1 MEFSTEVAL
10 FLFFVAMIAGW
21 VDSIAGGG
29 GLLTIP
35 SMLLVGMPPAMALAT
50 NKLQSSAGTLTAAI
64 YFIQKGAVNLEQI
77 KGLVLAT
84 FIGSMLGSWLVLE
97 IDASVLLAYLP
108 VLLILVGLYF
118 LFSPNIGDVE
128 RKRKLSLTAFSI
140 VICPLLGFYDGFIGP
155 GTGSFMALSF
165 VLFCGYSLSKA
176 TANAKVLNFTSNVSA
191 LLYFMVFGEVFW
203 LMGLVMIAGQLI
215 GAFFGAKMALEKG
228 SALIRPIVVIVCF
241 VMSANILFKQFS

>member
-1 MEFSTEVAL
+1 LEFSAEAAL
-10 FLFFVAMIAGW
+10 LLFFVAMIAGW

-29 GLLTIP
+29 GLLTVP
-35 SMLLVGMPPAMALAT
+35 AMLLVGMPPAMALAT
-50 NKLQSSAGTLTAAI
+50 NKLQSSAGTLTAAV
-64 YFIQKGAVNLEQI
+64 YFINKGAVNLGPI
-77 KGLVLAT
+77 KWLILAT
-84 FIGSMLGSWLVLE
+84 FLGSMFGSWLVLQ
-97 IDASVLLAYLP
+97 IDAEVLLAYLP
-108 VLLILVGLYF
+108 ILLILVGLYF
-118 LFSPNIGDVE
+118 LLSPNIGDEE
-128 RKRKLSLTAFSI
+128 RKRKLSLIAFAV

-165 VLFCGYSLSKA
+165 VLLCGYSLSRA
-176 TANAKVLNFTSNVSA
+176 TANAKVLNFTSNISA

-241 VMSANILFKQFS
+241 VMSANILFKQFA

>member
-1 MEFSTEVAL
+1 LEFSAEAAL
-10 FLFFVAMIAGW
+10 LLFFVAMIAGW

-29 GLLTIP
+29 GLLTVP
-35 SMLLVGMPPAMALAT
+35 AMLLVGMPPAMALAT
-50 NKLQSSAGTLTAAI
+50 NKLQSSAGTLTAAV
-64 YFIQKGAVNLEQI
+64 YFINKGAVNLGLI
-77 KGLVLAT
+77 KWLILAT
-84 FIGSMLGSWLVLE
+84 FLGSMFGSWLVLQ
-97 IDASVLLAYLP
+97 IDAEVLLAYLP
-108 VLLILVGLYF
+108 ILLILVGLYF
-118 LFSPNIGDVE
+118 LFSPNIGDEE
-128 RKRKLSLTAFSI
+128 RKRKLSLIAFAV

-165 VLFCGYSLSKA
+165 VLLCGYGLSRA
-176 TANAKVLNFTSNVSA
+176 TANAKVLNFTSNISA

-241 VMSANILFKQFS
+241 VMSANILFKQFA

>member
-35 SMLLVGMPPAMALAT
+35 ARCLVGFPPPWPLPPIRF
-50 NKLQSSAGTLTAAI
+50 QSRAGTLTPAI
-64 YFIQKGAVNLEQI
+64 YFFQKGPVIFDRI
-77 KGLVLAT
+77 KVLVLAT
-84 FIGSMLGSWLVLE
+84 FIGSMLGSWLVLQ

-108 VLLILVGLYF
+108 ILLILVGLYF

-128 RKRKLSLTAFSI
+128 RKRKLSLTAFAI

>member
-1 MEFSTEVAL
+1 MEFSAEAAL

-29 GLLTIP
+29 GLLTVP

-64 YFIQKGAVNLEQI
+64 YFIKKGAVNLKEI
-77 KGLVLAT
+77 KWLVLAT
-84 FIGSMLGSWLVLE
+84 FIGSMAGSWLVLQ
-97 IDASVLLAYLP
+97 IDAGVLLAYLP
-108 VLLILVGLYF
+108 ILLILVGLYF
-118 LFSPNIGDVE
+118 LFSPNIGDEE
-128 RKRKLSLTAFSI
+128 RKRKLSLTAFAI
-140 VICPLLGFYDGFIGP
+140 AICPLLGLYDGFIGP

-165 VLFCGYSLSKA
+165 VLLCGYSLSKA

-203 LMGLVMIAGQLI
+203 LMGLVMIVGQLI

-228 SALIRPIVVIVCF
+228 SALIRPIVVVVCF
-241 VMSANILFKQFS
+241 VMSANILFKQFA